1 MRRAAFVALGIAAAA
16 ATPAE
21 GQSQI
26 EWRGRATQGGLLIG
40 TTEPGSEVTCDA
52 PMPMCG
58 AGLTP
63 IVEDGCWG
71 PCLQSVIC
79 RPMMCTAATVAA
91 DCPMDWECVGDM
103 CRPPRTRP

>member
-1 MRRAAFVALGIAAAA
+1 MRRLWLVGVLTLGLVACDGD
-16 ATPAE
+16 P
-21 GQSQI
+21 
-26 EWRGRATQGGLLIG
+26 
-40 TTEPGSEVTCDA
+40 EPTDAGPPVEMDAGDIYESCDPREVTCDA

-79 RPMMCTAATVAA
+79 RPMMCTAATVAS